1 MVQAPKK
8 KVVAPAANAPAA
20 NAPAAN
26 VPAKQVPDPVIEKKQ
41 SVEKS
46 KKNAEIE
53 EVNKSV

>member
-8 KVVAPAANAPAA
+8 KAAVPATNVPAAD
-20 NAPAAN
+20 
-26 VPAKQVPDPVIEKKQ
+26 VPAKQVPDPFIEKKQ
-41 SVEKS
+41 SAEKS